1 MILPGEWH
9 RIALWNAANAAS
21 RAAYHAD
28 RALADGLCRTCQD
41 RPRYRDNA
49 LCAPCLY
56 LMRAV
61 RGTT

>member
-1 MILPGEWH
+1 MIDAT
-9 RIALWNAANAAS
+9 ALAAWNAANARA

-28 RALADGLCRTCQD
+28 RALEEGDCRRCQAA
-41 RPRYRDNA
+41 RRYRDNA